1 MARTPRNPSPQEE
14 RVMESILGKSVRD
27 GKTLYRVKWK
37 GLSLDEAT
45 WEPESNIKQSFV
57 KKYEESISKGIPF
70 SETKDYSAD
79 EEKPKKAKRDKPR
92 AVDEYGFNKYGP
104 KYIWV
109 KQGDDPQ
116 RIIDKIN
123 EEILEKAKTATT
135 PPPRFVLSATQRPRS
150 TGQIRVLKTVNSQRR
165 QSTGSR
171 KRKLSENGNCH
182 LDRLMKSAK
191 KGTRYSEVNILGV
204 LGAQYNLMR
213 EKYYLVQLTSKNV
226 VPIHPDDIPPKF
238 KDECSRIDEN
248 ALFGF

>member
-1 MARTPRNPSPQEE
+1 MARTPKNPSPQEE
-14 RVMESILGKSVRD
+14 RVMESILGKSVKD

-37 GLSLDEAT
+37 GLSFNEAT

-79 EEKPKKAKRDKPR
+79 GQKPKKAKRDKPI
-92 AVDEYGFNKYGP
+92 AVDEYGFNM
-104 KYIWV
+104 V
-109 KQGDDPQ
+109 
-116 RIIDKIN
+116 RNKIN
-123 EEILEKAKTATT
+123 EEILEKARTVTT
-135 PPPRFVLSATQRPRS
+135 PPPRFVLAASQRPRS

-226 VPIHPDDIPPKF
+226 VPIHPDDIPPRF

>member
-1 MARTPRNPSPQEE
+1 MAKTPKNSHSEE
-14 RVMESILGKSVRD
+14 RVMESILGKSTKD

-45 WEPESNIKQSFV
+45 WEPESNVKLSFI

-70 SETKDYSAD
+70 SETKDYNVD
-79 EEKPKKAKRDKPR
+79 EEKPKKAKKDKPV

-135 PPPRFVLSATQRPRS
+135 PIPRFVLSTNQRPRS
-150 TGQIRVLKTVNSQRR
+150 TGQIRVLKTINSQRR
-165 QSTGSR
+165 QSTGIR
-171 KRKLSENGNCH
+171 KRKLNESINCH
-182 LDRLMKSAK
+182 LDRVMKSAK
-191 KGTRYSEVNILGV
+191 KGTRYSEANILGV

-226 VPIHPDDIPPKF
+226 VPIHPDDIPLKF
-238 KDECSRIDEN
+238 RDECSRIDGD